1 MCEKRNLRKQLREME
16 VGQTITIPREEYLPS
31 TVKSS
36 VYTVKAD
43 YGRNY
48 TIRTRGVD
56 GVEVSR
62 IS

>member
-1 MCEKRNLRKQLREME
+1 ME

-48 TIRTRGVD
+48 TIRTRGVE